1 MYTPP
6 DVLAAC
12 APLAALALLGAP
24 RTAAAAEDDLL
35 IELHYKPVANA
46 QIAIWLEDRDGKHV
60 QDLLVTQATGK
71 LGIGNR
77 PGIWNFVGSWRA
89 PYGPRTSVL
98 PIWAHRRAHPY
109 PRSSS
114 TTTTPATRSR
124 SAGTRTPAP
133 PRTTTAARSPRT
145 SRTSSPSTR

>member
-6 DVLAAC
+6 AHVHSRRPRPFGAC
-12 APLAALALLGAP
+12 GLAALAVSIGAP
-24 RTAAAAEDDLL
+24 RLAAAADDDLL
-35 IELHYKPVANA
+35 IELHYKPVPNA
-46 QIAIWLEDRDGKHV
+46 QIAIWLEDRDGKVV
-60 QDLLVTQATGK
+60 QDVLVTQATGK

-77 PGIWNFVGSWRA
+77 PGVWNFVGSWRA
-89 PYGPRTSVL
+89 PYGPRPSVL

-133 PRTTTAARSPRT
+133 PRPTTAAR
-145 SRTSSPSTR
+145 